1 MLNKNDLLA
10 APSEIINALHTLYNE
25 GKDKELLFRLNK
37 LKEIYPHTPQIYSIL
52 GAIAVKKN
60 HESEAISNFYKAIE
74 LDNNNPD
81 YYSNLGTAL
90 ANIFEFNQAEQ
101 VQKKQLI

>member
-1 MLNKNDLLA
+1 MLFIL
-10 APSEIINALHTLYNE
+10 LYNE

-37 LKEIYPHTPQIYSIL
+37 LKDIYPHTPEIYNIM
-52 GAIAVKKN
+52 GAIAVKKS
-60 HESEAISNFYKAIE
+60 HESEAISNFNKAID

-90 ANIFEFNQAEQ
+90 ANIYEYNQSEQ
-101 VQKKQLI
+101 VLKKQLI